1 VRRALQGPW
10 VARAVLAELLL
21 LVLDV
26 VTGHAFLVRS
36 LYLLPVLVLAVRGRP
51 RDVALVGV
59 LAVVLVAVSI
69 AWGGGLD
76 DSYFVPVS
84 VVTGGSLIAWWAARE
99 RAAAEAERRQLR
111 LIADAARIT
120 DGVGEIDEALRRLV
134 DLLVPELADA
144 AWIDVVAPGGGIRRL
159 AARLDG
165 EHREEIE
172 RWLLE
177 RPEKAPGTL
186 SRSGRVLR
194 GEGAQLSVLDTRTV
208 DAIVVGPEDRRLLER
223 SGLRTTMAVPL
234 SVRGTTLGALS
245 LGVGRSGRYF
255 DAADLHFA
263 ALLAGRAALALGNAQ
278 LVARLSAAQQRLDRI
293 LGALVEAV
301 TVTDARGK
309 VVYANHA
316 AARLLGVEDAD
327 AVLAAE
333 HGELADRFVTT
344 HEDGSPLSVDELPS
358 RRVIRGEQPEPLL
371 TRTVVKATGEVRW
384 HVTKATPLRD
394 EDGSLLAVN
403 IIEDVTQEKEAE
415 LRERFLTEAGQAL
428 ASSLDHEETLQRVTR
443 LAVPRLADWCAVELP
458 DERGDL
464 QSVALAHADRDRIA
478 EGMALRERY
487 PPERDAPTGSYAV
500 LRTGR
505 SELYAEVTD
514 EMLAQGARDAEHLQR
529 TRRLD
534 IGSVMLVPMVAGG
547 STLGVMTFVR
557 GGGRRYTEDDLPFA
571 EDLAARAA
579 VAVENAR
586 LYTERAQVAHTL
598 QASLLPEQL
607 PRVPGWRTAADYRAG
622 QVGAEVGGDFYDL
635 FPVDGGAMVIL
646 GDVTGKG
653 VTAAALTSLVRHT
666 AQTGA
671 YFDPRPSA
679 VLALVNRALRRR
691 PQIAPVTM
699 LAGLLRDGSLTLA
712 AGGHPLPV
720 LRRTGDPARKVGE
733 TGLLLGAV
741 DAYAGVRDVTVPLAP
756 GDTVLLYTDGVTDTP
771 GQHGRF
777 GEEALRAAVEN
788 APCAPAALLEH
799 LTETLAAFQRGT
811 VVDDRAMLALQY
823 TGTPEATGGSGGG
836 RVEQL
841 DRAAHDGPGGEAL
854 LEVGDG
860 AGRQRR
866 RLDLRARPRGVHD
879 HEGPGGALP

>member
-1 VRRALQGPW
+1 
-10 VARAVLAELLL
+10 VAGAVLGEFVLLAI
-21 LVLDV
+21 DV
-26 VTGHAFLVRS
+26 VSGHTVLVRS

-51 RDVALVGV
+51 REVTLVGA
-59 LAVVLVAVSI
+59 LAVLLVVLSI
-69 AWGGGLD
+69 AWGGELD
-76 DSYFVPVS
+76 DSYFVPVAL
-84 VVTGGSLIAWWAARE
+84 VAGGSLIARWAARE
-99 RAAAEAERRQLR
+99 RAAADAERRQLR
-111 LIADAARIT
+111 LLAEAARIT
-120 DGVGEIDEALRRLV
+120 DGVEEIDEALRRLV

-144 AWIDVVAPGGGIRRL
+144 AWIDVVAPTGGMRRL
-159 AARLDG
+159 AARLHGDD
-165 EHREEIE
+165 REALE

-177 RPEKAPGTL
+177 RHEISPGTL
-186 SRSGRVLR
+186 SRSLRVLR
-194 GEGAQLSVLDTRTV
+194 GEGAQLAVLDKRTV
-208 DAIVVGPEDRRLLER
+208 DSVVASPEDRRMLER

-234 SVRGTTLGALS
+234 TVRGLPLGALS
-245 LGVGRSGRYF
+245 LGVGRSGRHF
-255 DAADLHFA
+255 DAADVRFA
-263 ALLAGRAALALGNAQ
+263 GLLAGRAALALGNAQ
-278 LVARLSAAQQRLDRI
+278 LVTQLSAAQQRLDGI

-309 VVYANHA
+309 VLYANHA
-316 AARLLGVEDAD
+316 AARLLGVDDAD

-333 HGELADRFVTT
+333 PGELAARFVTT
-344 HEDGSPLSVDELPS
+344 HADGRPVAVDELPS
-358 RRVIRGEQPEPLL
+358 RRVLHGEQPEPLL
-371 TRTVVKATGEVRW
+371 TRTLVKATGEVRW
-384 HVTKATPLRD
+384 YVTKATPLRD
-394 EDGSLLAVN
+394 EDGGLLAVN

-415 LRERFLTEAGQAL
+415 LRERFLTEAGSAL
-428 ASSLDHEETLQRVTR
+428 ASSLDHGETLQRVTR

-464 QSVALAHADRDRIA
+464 QSVALAHVDPARVA
-478 EGMALRERY
+478 EGMAMRERY
-487 PPERDAPTGSYAV
+487 PPDRDAPAGSYAV

-514 EMLAQGARDAEHLQR
+514 EMLVQGARDAEHVDR

-534 IGSVMLVPMVAGG
+534 IGSVMLVPMVTGG
-547 STLGVMTFVR
+547 HTLGVMTFVR
-557 GGGRRYTEDDLPFA
+557 GGGRRYTEEDLPFA
-571 EDLAARAA
+571 EELAARAA

-586 LYTERAQVAHTL
+586 LYTERAQVASTL

-607 PRVPGWRTAADYRAG
+607 PQVPGWRTAADYRAG

-679 VLALVNRALRRR
+679 VLALVNHALRRR

-699 LAGLLRDGSLTLA
+699 LCGLLRDGALTIA

-720 LRRTGDPARKVGE
+720 FKRAGEPARKVGE

-741 DAYAGVRDVTVPLAP
+741 DVYEGVRDVTIPLAP

-771 GQHGRF
+771 GERGRF
-777 GEEALRAAVEN
+777 GEAGLREAIDA
-788 APCAPAALLEH
+788 APCAPAELLDH
-799 LTETLAAFQRGT
+799 LRETLAAFQRGT

-823 TGTPEATGGSGGG
+823 AGTEATDGSGGG
-836 RVEQL
+836 RVEQI
-841 DRAAHDGPGGEAL
+841 DRSADDGPGGDAL
-854 LEVGDG
+854 LEVRHG

-866 RLDLRARPRGVHD
+866 RLDLRPSPGGVHD
-879 HEGPGGALP
+879 HERARRALP